1 MTWRQKCAP
10 IIAEVIAANPTLS
23 GDALR
28 RAVSDA
34 YPFGHRSNFVCD
46 AWLAAVADALGP
58 SEKKLRAIS
67 EREAK
72 RAATTGQGALL

>member
-10 IIAEVIAANPTLS
+10 IIAEVIAANPTLR

-28 RAVSDA
+28 KAVSDA
-34 YPFGHRSNFVCD
+34 YPFGHRSNYVYD
-46 AWLAAVADALGP
+46 AWLAAVNDALGP

-67 EREAK
+67 LREA
-72 RAATTGQGALL
+72 RQAATAGQGSLL